1 MRVKKTNARLYYPI
15 SMLLQIKVNDKT
27 GMSLFYFTYQH
38 PVNPYTTDSMFT
50 GKTSCL
56 FLLLHTVIQFLT
68 SVLNLA
74 SPAYSGE
81 EASEKGQRIE
91 LSRHLS
97 VLCVREI
104 CLDLFQ
110 LMRATAPALLSPGPY

>member
-1 MRVKKTNARLYYPI
+1 MRVFTTQFLFLPAPLQ
-15 SMLLQIKVNDKT
+15 QIKVNGKT

-38 PVNPYTTDSMFT
+38 PVYPYTTDSMFT
-50 GKTSCL
+50 SKTCCL
-56 FLLLHTVIQFLT
+56 FLLLHTVIQFLP

-74 SPAYSGE
+74 SPAYSVE
-81 EASEKGQRIE
+81 EAPETGQQIE

-97 VLCVREI
+97 VLCIREI